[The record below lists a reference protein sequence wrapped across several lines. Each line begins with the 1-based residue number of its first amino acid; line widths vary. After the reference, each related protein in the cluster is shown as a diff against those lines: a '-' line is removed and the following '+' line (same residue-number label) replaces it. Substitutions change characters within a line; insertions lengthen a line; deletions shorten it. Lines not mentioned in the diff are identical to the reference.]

1 MASSNAPSG
10 TQSGSGDNLD
20 LSQIPNEDHEQ
31 LAAGIETFYKQDG
44 TIKSQLSKNWERVQM
59 MLDGQQWLVFS
70 EQSGT
75 WNHLTVSRDNEYIP
89 RPVTNIMFHC
99 YQTLKGYFT
108 KTKPTMTVA
117 PNDPHSF
124 EDKAAAQLAE
134 LCVEVTADR
143 LKEQENTEYADSV
156 ALGYGLVFKKDY
168 WDSSAGERIEL
179 PPEPIDPM
187 MPIDPEA
194 PLPGLEPEMV
204 PIGDVATAII
214 EPFRMSIDPLATDL
228 HTAGWLMES
237 AIQSLEWIKQA
248 YGKSAPGYTGLADT
262 VKEEASLSG
271 SMQRFYQL
279 KNSSGVKNDL
289 ITGRNGSDKGSTELT
304 NSAIVKEYYEKPSAN
319 YPKGRLIVV
328 ANGVCLYAGDSP
340 CEGPDEGDWHPY
352 SDFRWELVP
361 GRYWPKGPLDAIC
374 ELQKRLNSI
383 DATIILTRKT
393 MAIPQKLVPKGSGIA
408 PGSWTGRPGQQ
419 IDYNQEA
426 GVPSTVPAAGV
437 DASVF
442 KEREQ
447 VIEEMK
453 MISGAMDILT
463 GDRPP
468 GVNAASAFALL
479 IEMGTGKLYPMLDRK
494 KRFIESSKKKQ
505 LRAIAKNYRE
515 HRPEFIQKMKQLNKK
530 LPTATIEAFLGTDLR
545 DNCNVVIE
553 VGSNVPKLEAMKQMR
568 LQEAAQSGAIMLD
581 TPVNR
586 REYQRQ
592 MGVVG
597 FDNDVGPDMTR
608 AEWEN
613 DCLDNILVNPDRK
626 PVVLNCDDDQVH
638 IGEHTRRMKE
648 PAWMEVDQQIQQA
661 YMMHVEEHEASK
673 AQKEQMMAMQQMAM
687 GQAPQPGGSANDPTK
702 TKSHGKGAPTDMR
715 EAAMGADLP
724 PGEKLN

>member
-1 MASSNAPSG
+1 MSNTPTGNQASTG
-10 TQSGSGDNLD
+10 ENLD
-20 LSQIPNEDHEQ
+20 LTQVPTEDHEA
-31 LAAGIETFYKQDG
+31 LAAGIEKHYKQDG
-44 TIKSQLSKNWERVQM
+44 TVKQQLSKQWERVQM
-59 MLDGQQWLVFS
+59 MLDGQQWLVWS

-89 RPVTNIMFHC
+89 RPVTNIMWHC

-124 EDKAAAQLAE
+124 EDKSSATLAE
-134 LCVEVTADR
+134 LCVDVTADR
-143 LKEQENTEYADSV
+143 LKEQENMEYADSV
-156 ALGYGLVFKKDY
+156 ALGYGHVLKKDY
-168 WDSSAGERIEL
+168 WDPTAGEMIEL
-179 PPEPIDPM
+179 PPSPIDPN
-187 MPIDPEA
+187 MPVDPNA

-204 PIGDVATAII
+204 PIGDVATAIV
-214 EPFRMSIDPLATDL
+214 EPFRIAIDPLATSI
-228 HTAGWLMES
+228 HTAGWIMEY
-237 AIQSLEWIKQA
+237 AIQSLDWIKA
-248 YGKSAPGYTGLADT
+248 NYGKTDEGYTGLAET
-262 VKEEASLSG
+262 VQEEDSLSG

-289 ITGRNGSDKGSTELT
+289 ITGRTGSDKGSTELT
-304 NSAIVKEYYEKPSAN
+304 NSAVVKEYYEKPSQN
-319 YPKGRLIVV
+319 YPNGRMVVV
-328 ANGVCLYAGDSP
+328 ANGVCLYAGESP
-340 CEGPDEGDWHPY
+340 CSGPDEGDWHPY

-361 GRYWPKGPLDAIC
+361 GRYWAKGPLDAIC

-494 KRFIESSKKKQ
+494 KAFIESSKRKQ
-505 LRAIAKNYRE
+505 LIAISKNYKE
-515 HRPEFIQKMKQLNKK
+515 HRPEFIAKMKRLNKK
-530 LPTATIEAFLGTDLR
+530 LPASAIEAFLGSDLR
-545 DNCNVVIE
+545 DNVNVVIE

-568 LQEAAQSGAIMLD
+568 LQEAAQATAIDLQK
-581 TPVNR
+581 PENR

-592 MGVVG
+592 MGIVG

-613 DCLDNILVNPDRK
+613 DCLDNIMLNPDRK
-626 PVVLNCDDDQVH
+626 PVVLNCDEDEIH
-638 IGEHTRRMKE
+638 IAEHTRRMKE
-648 PAWMEVDQQIQQA
+648 PAWMELDQQIQQA
-661 YMMHVEEHEASK
+661 YMMHVEEHNTSMQ
-673 AQKEQMMAMQQMAM
+673 QKQQMQAMQQMAM
-687 GQAPQPGGSANDPTK
+687 GQAPGPQGSANDPTK
-702 TKSHGKGAPTDMR
+702 TKSQGKGAPNSVR
-715 EAAMGADLP
+715 EEAMSADIP
-724 PGEKLN
+724 PGATPGA

>member
-1 MASSNAPSG
+1 MSTNG
-10 TQSGSGDNLD
+10 GNTGSGDNID
-20 LSQIPNEDHEQ
+20 LSQIPNEDTDA
-31 LAAGIETFYKQDG
+31 LANGIETFYKQDG
-44 TIKSQLSKNWERVQM
+44 AVKAQLGKSWERSM
-59 MLDGQQWLVFS
+59 RMLDGDQWIVWTG
-70 EQSGT
+70 EAGSGGQ
-75 WNHLTVSRDNEYIP
+75 WNHLTVSKDNEYIP

-108 KTKPTMTVA
+108 KTKPTLTVA

-124 EDKAAAQLAE
+124 EDKAAATLAE
-134 LCVEVTADR
+134 LCVEAAADR
-143 LKEQENTEYADSV
+143 LKEQENIEYADSV

-168 WDSSAGERIEL
+168 WDPSAGEVIEL
-179 PPEPIDPM
+179 PPAPIDPM
-187 MPIDPEA
+187 MPVDPNA
-194 PLPGLEPEMV
+194 PPPGLEPETM
-204 PIGDVATAII
+204 PIGDVATSIV
-214 EPFRMSIDPLATDL
+214 EPFRMAIDPLATDL
-228 HTAGWLMES
+228 HTARWLMEYS
-237 AIQSLEWIKQA
+237 IQSLDWIKST
-248 YGKSAPGYTGLADT
+248 YGKMDEGYTGLAET
-262 VKEEASLSG
+262 VKEEESLSG
-271 SMQRFYQL
+271 SMRRFYQL
-279 KNSSGVKNDL
+279 KNSSGVKGDAMS
-289 ITGRNGSDKGSTELT
+289 RAGSSDQGGTELT
-304 NSAIVKEYYEKPSAN
+304 NSAVVKEYYERPSAN
-319 YPKGRLIVV
+319 FIKGRLVVV
-328 ANGVCLYAGDSP
+328 ANGVCLYAGESP
-340 CEGPDEGDWHPY
+340 CDGPDAGDWHPY

-361 GRYWPKGPLDAIC
+361 GRYWPKGPMDAIC

-426 GVPSTVPAAGV
+426 GMPTTVPSAGV
-437 DASVF
+437 DVSVF
-442 KEREQ
+442 KEREM

-515 HRPEFIQKMKQLNKK
+515 HRQDFIAKMKQLNKK
-530 LPTATIEAFLGTDLR
+530 LPIATIEAFLGTDLR

-568 LQEAAQSGAIMLD
+568 LQEAAQSAAIDLS
-581 TPVNR
+581 TPSNR

-592 MGVVG
+592 MGIVG

-626 PVVLNCDDDQVH
+626 PVVLNCDEDEIH
-638 IGEHTRRMKE
+638 IQEHTRRMKE
-648 PAWMEVDQQIQQA
+648 PSWMELDQQIQQA
-661 YMMHVEEHEASK
+661 YMTHVEEHNTSMQ
-673 AQKEQMMAMQQMAM
+673 QKQMMQAMQDMAM
-687 GQAPQPGGSANDPTK
+687 GQAPQQGGNANDPTK
-702 TKSHGKGAPTDMR
+702 TKSQGKGAPTSTR
-715 EAAMGADLP
+715 EAAMNADLP
-724 PGEKLN
+724 PGEGVT